1 MQKAR
6 GKNWIS
12 TEINL
17 MLSLYREGLNI
28 EEIAS
33 RIERTPG
40 GVAARL
46 LKEHEIEKISDARG
60 YKRTEHVE
68 FKKPSLIEVLS
79 EINRKLDLLL
89 MKENK

>member
-6 GKNWIS
+6 GRNWIS
-12 TEINL
+12 TEITL
-17 MLSLYREGLNI
+17 MLSLYREGMDI

-33 RIERTPG
+33 KINRTPG

-46 LKEHEIEKISDARG
+46 LKEHEIEKISDAKG
-60 YKRTEHVE
+60 YKRVEHFE
-68 FKKPSLIEVLS
+68 QRKPSLSEVLS

-89 MKENK
+89 MRENK